1 LGQAYDARIQMY
13 GRATGNADGSATGL
27 LERSP
32 RDSNGLASY
41 SCFALD

>member
-13 GRATGNADGSATGL
+13 GRATGNAGSATGL
-27 LERSP
+27 LQRSP